1 VANVR
6 GTTILNT
13 VRFVKE
19 RYGLEAHDRVVRELP
34 QKHWG
39 TFLGPVREASWKPA
53 ADLAA
58 YMDKARE
65 VLAPGD
71 TEFYRDVG
79 RMAGQLN
86 RDTAF
91 VAMFRDPETAT
102 RQAPVIWRAFWD
114 AGRLEVVSNTSNEI
128 RIRIHD
134 FPQPHRALCDRIVG
148 FWEGSFTAWGAQ
160 GARVVETACVLEG
173 GRYCEMRAQWDGPIA
188 DPA

>member
-1 VANVR
+1 VSNVR

-19 RYGLEAHDRVVRELP
+19 RYGQDAHDRVVRSLP
-34 QKHWG
+34 QNHWG

-58 YMDKARE
+58 YMEKAQE

-71 TEFYRDVG
+71 PEFFRDVG

-102 RQAPVIWRAFWD
+102 RQAPIIWRAFWD
-114 AGRLEVVSNTSNEI
+114 AGRLEVVSSAEREI
-128 RIRIHD
+128 VIRIHD
-134 FPQPHRALCDRIVG
+134 FPEPHRALCDRIVG
-148 FWEGSFTAWGAQ
+148 FWEGSFTAWGALSP
-160 GARVVETACVLEG
+160 RVVETACVLEG
-173 GRYCEMRAQWDGPIA
+173 GRYCEMQARWGHPEAG
-188 DPA
+188 

>member
-19 RYGLEAHDRVVRELP
+19 RYGLEAHDRVVRGLA
-34 QKHWG
+34 QQHWG

-53 ADLAA
+53 EDLAA
-58 YMDKARE
+58 YMEKARE

-71 TEFYRDVG
+71 AEFYKDVG
-79 RMAGQLN
+79 RMAGRLN

-114 AGRLEVVSNTSNEI
+114 AGRLEVVSRADHEI
-128 RIRIHD
+128 VIRIHD
-134 FPQPHRALCDRIVG
+134 FPQPHRALCDRIAG
-148 FWEGSFTAWGAQ
+148 FWEGSFTAWGARNP
-160 GARVVETACVLEG
+160 RVAETACVIEG
-173 GRYCEMRAQWDGPIA
+173 GRYCEMRARWNGP
-188 DPA
+188 DPG